1 MSKLYVSWYQID
13 IILPNRMETVMPL
26 MRPLDPAFPIDRQ
39 IAIDA
44 RPVVLVNVFTLD
56 KADEETFLEIWRD
69 DAEFMK
75 RQPGFISTQL
85 HRAVGES
92 PTYLNYAVWE
102 STADFRAAFTHPE
115 FRAKL
120 SAYPS
125 SAVAS
130 PHLFQKVAV
139 PGVCVA

>member
-1 MSKLYVSWYQID
+1 MNTMDQK
-13 IILPNRMETVMPL
+13 
-26 MRPLDPAFPIDRQ
+26 FPIELQ
-39 IAIDA
+39 LGIEAE
-44 RPVVLVNVFTLD
+44 PVVLVNLFTQD
-56 KADEETFLEIWRD
+56 AVDEPAFLEAWKD

-85 HRAVGES
+85 HRAIGES

-102 STADFRAAFTHPE
+102 STEAFRAAFTHPE
-115 FRAKL
+115 FIAKL

-125 SAVAS
+125 SAVAT

-139 PGVCVA
+139 TGICTV

>member
-1 MSKLYVSWYQID
+1 
-13 IILPNRMETVMPL
+13 MPL
-26 MRPLDPAFPIDRQ
+26 MRPLDPDFPIDRQ

-44 RPVVLVNVFTLD
+44 VSIVLVNVFTLD
-56 KADEETFLEIWRD
+56 KADEQTFLRAWQV
-69 DAEFMK
+69 DADFMK
-75 RQPGFISTQL
+75 NQPGFISTQL
-85 HRAVGES
+85 HRAIGDS

-102 STADFRAAFTHPE
+102 STADFKAAFTHPE

-139 PGVCVA
+139 PGICVA

>member
-1 MSKLYVSWYQID
+1 MLEQQ
-13 IILPNRMETVMPL
+13 PR
-26 MRPLDPAFPIDRQ
+26 
-39 IAIDA
+39 
-44 RPVVLVNVFTLD
+44 D
-56 KADEETFLEIWRD
+56 KAELDAQFADLYRSHLRDVYSYSYYRVGNHHDAEDLTEQTFLQAWQV
-69 DAEFMK
+69 DADFMK

-85 HRAVGES
+85 HRAIGES

-102 STADFRAAFTHPE
+102 STSDFRAAFTHPE

-139 PGVCVA
+139 PGICVA

>member
-1 MSKLYVSWYQID
+1 MS
-13 IILPNRMETVMPL
+13 L
-26 MRPLDPAFPIDRQ
+26 MKPLDEKFPIQRQ
-39 IAIDA
+39 LRIEAA
-44 RPVVLVNVFTLD
+44 PVVLINVFTLD
-56 KADEETFLEIWRD
+56 AADEPVFLDVWKD

-85 HRAVGES
+85 HRAIGES

-102 STADFRAAFTHPE
+102 STEAFRAAFTHPE
-115 FRAKL
+115 FIAKL

-125 SAVAS
+125 SAVAA

-139 PGVCVA
+139 TGICTV